1 MSLTF
6 RQVRDDEVDNYLTL
20 VLAAYAPTK
29 SMGIHF
35 DAATTTR
42 EKALL
47 HLKNH
52 GVYGLYNQDTMV
64 ASVTIRYPWGP
75 LPGPLACLILAGSPH
90 ILITPDNNMAAKYSS
105 YWSRRY

>member
-42 EKALL
+42 EKPCC
-47 HLKNH
+47 
-52 GVYGLYNQDTMV
+52 
-64 ASVTIRYPWGP
+64 I
-75 LPGPLACLILAGSPH
+75 
-90 ILITPDNNMAAKYSS
+90 
-105 YWSRRY
+105 